1 MLHNAFLFFHF
12 IFLNLLNSNEAMNK
26 ENQISGHAK

>member
-1 MLHNAFLFFHF
+1 MHLDYFILFY
-12 IFLNLLNSNEAMNK
+12 LLNSNEAMNK